1 MSASSADQK
10 QFKRMTE
17 APVRRLILKLAVP
30 TTVSMLVTGI
40 YNTAD
45 TYFVSQLGK
54 SQSAAVGVVFS
65 LMALIQAIGF
75 TIGMGSGS
83 IISRLIGAKNGK
95 DANVYSSSALV
106 LSFTLGTAAAL
117 LGLIFQDSIITKFG
131 ATDTILPYARNYARY
146 IFIGTPFMATS
157 FVMNNQLR
165 FQGKARYGMLGLTTG
180 GILNIG
186 LDPLFIFGLDM
197 GISGAAIA
205 TLISQCISF
214 SILLSMFLRKK
225 TITVL
230 SPKYMSCSFRV
241 YSDIFTTGL
250 PSMFRQGLGSLAM
263 IFLNTQAKFF
273 GAADQEIINL
283 VTTPSMPAEEIANA
297 ASDAAI
303 AAMAITINEVTR
315 LLIYQPVCG
324 MNYGAGKYDR
334 LKDAFMFLL
343 KITTLL
349 MAVFAA
355 AVFIFAPQIASFF
368 RDSPAVIHVASFA
381 MRCQALA
388 LPLNGLIFASNMT
401 LQTTGR
407 KRSASFTSIL
417 RQGLFYIPLLLILH
431 GHFGITG
438 IQAAQRIS
446 DTLTALTSLPFR
458 IFFSGSSGISHFNFR
473 RTNFIMTF
481 YERCLCKRKN

>member
-1 MSASSADQK
+1 MEKADDVIV
-10 QFKRMTE
+10 RMTTK
-17 APVRRLILKLAVP
+17 PVGSLIISLAVP
-30 TTVSMLVTGI
+30 TVISMLVTNI

-45 TYFVSQLGK
+45 TYFVSQLGD
-54 SQSAAVGVVFS
+54 SASGAVGIIFS
-65 LMALIQAIGF
+65 IMAIIQAIGF

-106 LSFTLGTAAAL
+106 FSFTLGTAAAL

-225 TITVL
+225 SITVL
-230 SPKYMSCSFRV
+230 SPRYISCSFRV

-303 AAMAITINEVTR
+303 AAMAITNR
-315 LLIYQPVCG
+315 LFMLLMAVAIGLGQGYQPVCG

-417 RQGLFYIPLLLILH
+417 RQGVFYIPLLLILP

-438 IQAAQRIS
+438 IQAAQGIS
-446 DTLTALTSLPFR
+446 DTLTALTSLPFI
-458 IFFSGSSGISHFNFR
+458 IFFFR
-473 RTNFIMTF
+473 QLRNKP
-481 YERCLCKRKN
+481 L